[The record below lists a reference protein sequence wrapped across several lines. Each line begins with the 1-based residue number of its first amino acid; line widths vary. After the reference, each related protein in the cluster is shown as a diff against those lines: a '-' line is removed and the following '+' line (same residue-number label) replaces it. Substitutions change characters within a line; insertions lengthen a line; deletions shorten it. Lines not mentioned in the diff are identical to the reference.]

1 MEIKWLNPDSPFDR
15 LILAGDI
22 GGTNTNLGLV
32 GYKKGKFTL
41 ILETVFPSATLTS
54 LAEPLAETLKIAKE
68 HSPELKP
75 EYCCISAAGPVSN
88 NRCVMTNL
96 SWDID
101 GNALTTIIGIPV
113 MIINDFVAISYGIPT
128 LDVEDP
134 TQIHKLAHSDGSY
147 AEPQPATKAVIG
159 PGTGMGVSFLAFDGK
174 RHIPASSEGGH
185 MSFSPFD
192 EDSRSFCDYMT
203 KKLGTQPGVEVFV
216 SGLGISNMYEWWKA
230 TKGIPSNPLFQK
242 IEETEPS
249 DRPKYISRA
258 SDTDPVAAEMMRLFV
273 KMLGRFASD
282 VSALL
287 LPLGGLYLAG
297 GTVQKDMR
305 WLERDHLF
313 MKYFEKNYNPN
324 IRPLLQKMPVYI
336 IKDYSISLYGAANAS
351 LNLQQAK

>member
-15 LILAGDI
+15 LILVGDI

-32 GYKKGKFTL
+32 GYKNGSFTL
-41 ILETVFPSATLTS
+41 ILETIWASSALSS
-54 LAEPLAETLKIAKE
+54 LAKPLADTLKIAVE
-68 HSPELKP
+68 NNPNLKP
-75 EYCCISAAGPVSN
+75 KYCCISAAGPVSN

-96 SWDID
+96 PWDID
-101 GNALTTIIGIPV
+101 GNALATVIGIPV
-113 MIINDFVAISYGIPT
+113 MVINDFVAISYGIPT

-134 TQIHKLAHSDGSY
+134 AQIHKLAHPDGSFP
-147 AEPQPATKAVIG
+147 EPQQATKAVIG

-185 MSFSPFD
+185 ISFSPFD
-192 EDSRSFCDYMT
+192 DDSISFCNYM
-203 KKLGTQPGVEVFV
+203 KEKIGTQPGVEIFV
-216 SGLGISNMYEWWKA
+216 SGLGISNMYDWWKD
-230 TKGIPSNPLFQK
+230 TKGIPHNPEFQK
-242 IEETEPS
+242 IEATPS
-249 DRPKYISRA
+249 NDRPKYISRA

-282 VSALL
+282 VSTLL

-297 GTVQKDMR
+297 GTVQKDLR

-313 MKYFEKNYNPN
+313 MQYFEKNYNPN
-324 IRPLLQKMPVYI
+324 IRPLLHKMPVYI

-351 LNLQQAK
+351 LNLQQKG